1 MLSRAYYN
9 DLISQKWVLEKSSKY
24 LVPLLE
30 LQLALL
36 KYYLTEN
43 GNLHGLY
50 LSIKNTPIMQ
60 LSVTTGSPLQT
71 RLLLRGRIV
80 KFTD

>member
-36 KYYLTEN
+36 QYYLTEN
-43 GNLHGLY
+43 GNLHDL
-50 LSIKNTPIMQ
+50 
-60 LSVTTGSPLQT
+60 
-71 RLLLRGRIV
+71 
-80 KFTD
+80 